1 MALLK
6 SSLLEEMSEIRRPMV
21 AGRCYTYY
29 CWRMVGIDVD
39 VESFV
44 VGLSVWIEGSVRE
57 V

>member
-1 MALLK
+1 
-6 SSLLEEMSEIRRPMV
+6 MSEIRRPMV

-29 CWRMVGIDVD
+29 CRRMVGIDVD